1 MITSFTLTG
10 GVPSK
15 KNSRKAI
22 YVGGR
27 TIMIANDKHVAWH
40 KDASMQLIAQRA
52 KKIPGE
58 YHKVEIKLFAP
69 DRRKGDL
76 TNKAESIMDLLV
88 DNGIIEDDNWFVVG
102 GLHLFFGGVDKEN
115 PRAEI
120 IIETI

>member
-15 KNSRKAI
+15 KNSRRQI
-22 YVGGR
+22 RCGGR
-27 TIMIANDKHVAWH
+27 TINIPSKNYEEWH
-40 KDASMQLIAQRA
+40 RDASMQLIAQRA
-52 KKIPGE
+52 KKIAGE
-58 YHKVEIKLFAP
+58 YHKVDIKLFAP

-115 PRAEI
+115 PRAEV